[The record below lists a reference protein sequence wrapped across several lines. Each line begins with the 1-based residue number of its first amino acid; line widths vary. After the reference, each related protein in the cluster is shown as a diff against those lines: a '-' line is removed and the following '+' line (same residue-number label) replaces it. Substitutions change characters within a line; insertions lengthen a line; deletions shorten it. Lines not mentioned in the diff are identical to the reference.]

1 LINNEWK
8 NRLYQYITGI
18 IQNNGHKV
26 LAINGMTDHVHVFFG
41 MRPDQSLSDLIR
53 KVKGES
59 SEWINLQ
66 KFTASPFRW
75 QEGYGAFSYSKSQI
89 SAVCNYIETQEQHH
103 HKKTFIEEYKDMLK
117 AFDVVYDP
125 KYIFKEPI

>member
-1 LINNEWK
+1 
-8 NRLYQYITGI
+8 
-18 IQNNGHKV
+18 
-26 LAINGMTDHVHVFFG
+26 MPDHVHIFFG
-41 MRPDQSLSDLIR
+41 MRPDQSLSDLMR

-66 KFTASPFRW
+66 KFTPATFRW

-103 HKKTFIEEYKDMLK
+103 AKKSFIDEYHEMLK
-117 AFDVVYDP
+117 AFDVEYDP
-125 KYIFKEPI
+125 KYIFKELI